1 MKCEYIVNTGIC
13 AVSMYEFPLC
23 FAVWL
28 IHVLQMT
35 RLTVTF
41 DRQCHVYMKEI
52 NRFYFIMCKIL
63 VLLTLFKLNCH
74 SEYF

>member
-23 FAVWL
+23 FAVCL
-28 IHVLQMT
+28 THVLQMN

-41 DRQCHVYMKEI
+41 DRQCVHER
-52 NRFYFIMCKIL
+52 NQPIL
-63 VLLTLFKLNCH
+63 FHYVQNLSLTH
-74 SEYF
+74 II